1 MIAQQ
6 WYLLFACA
14 SVLTLAWLFVEQNVA
29 FSTILAAALWFITAY
44 TGGDLT
50 RITDS
55 GTEVATAAPELQY
68 VALAL
73 GLVSLLA
80 RFLYSFGEYP
90 PRVHNDVE
98 GSQQPASPSD

>member
-1 MIAQQ
+1 VIAQQ
-6 WYLLFACA
+6 WYVLFASA
-14 SVLTLAWLFVEQNVA
+14 SILTLAWLFLEKNLA
-29 FSTILAAALWFITAY
+29 FSTILAAALWFVTAY

-55 GTEVATAAPELQY
+55 GTQVSVSAPELQY

-73 GLVSLLA
+73 GLASLLA
-80 RFLYSFGEYP
+80 RFLYSMGEYP